1 MPLHGIAATTSHRT
15 ATRLRKWP
23 GVAAAL
29 ALVLL
34 LSLTGCGQDDERRTE
49 PARATLA
56 TGIQEQN
63 PNLVWSAAARPVP
76 PGGFGPWRDRL
87 AALRPRYI
95 RLFVSWAQFQPRSD
109 QPPDFSLRDAGCL
122 RDVPPCAPYLG
133 VREQL
138 EAIASQQR
146 AQPGTEVLIVLHRT
160 PPWAALPASGC
171 EPRDE
176 EPEARAPRDL
186 DRYREFVAA
195 LAGVAEEA
203 GARVR
208 YWSAWNEPNHPG
220 ELNPQRE
227 RCDTG
232 SRPLAPAVYATLVRA
247 MTEALE
253 AAPGEQEP
261 VVGELAGYDR
271 PRPTAASTPEFLDA
285 LPADVACLGRIWTQ
299 HAYVGQ
305 SVRPADADYAGDADL
320 GGSPRL
326 LAALER
332 SLRRKGCS
340 EPRRIWI
347 TETAVGG
354 PSAGKPRPGDPASER
369 AGCRDMHR
377 ALLSWYGDPQ
387 VDVAFQYT
395 FREDNFFPV
404 GLVDTGLT
412 RAYPA
417 YDLWKA
423 WGDRAPDDPPPTLPP
438 SCR

>member
-1 MPLHGIAATTSHRT
+1 MA
-15 ATRLRKWP
+15 
-23 GVAAAL
+23 
-29 ALVLL
+29 
-34 LSLTGCGQDDERRTE
+34 SLTLAGCGQDDERRQDDGRRQDDERRHE
-49 PARATLA
+49 PPRSTLA
-56 TGIQEQN
+56 TGVQEQN

-87 AALRPRYI
+87 AALTPRYY
-95 RLFVSWAQFQPRSD
+95 RLFVSWAQAQPRSD
-109 QPPDFSLRDAGCL
+109 RPPDFSLRDAGCL

-146 AQPGTEVLIVLHRT
+146 AQPGAEVLIVLHRT
-160 PPWAALPASGC
+160 PDWAALPKRGC
-171 EPRDE
+171 EPREE
-176 EPEARAPRDL
+176 EPETRAPGDL
-186 DRYREFVAA
+186 DRYRDFVVA
-195 LAGVAEEA
+195 LARVAQEA

-227 RCDTG
+227 RCDT
-232 SRPLAPAVYATLVRA
+232 SSPPLAPALYAGLVRA
-247 MTEALE
+247 MVEALD
-253 AAPGEQEP
+253 AVPGEQEP
-261 VVGELAGYDR
+261 VVGEVAGYDR

-285 LPADVACLGRIWTQ
+285 LPADVACLGRLWTQ

-305 SVRPADADYAGDADL
+305 SVRAADADYAGDADL
-320 GGSPRL
+320 RGSPRL

-332 SLRRKGCS
+332 SLDRKGCADR
-340 EPRRIWI
+340 RRIWI

-369 AGCRDMHR
+369 AGCRDMHA
-377 ALLSWYGDPQ
+377 ALLSWYEDPQ

-417 YDLWKA
+417 YELWRA
-423 WGDRAPDDPPPTLPP
+423 WGDREPDDPPPPLPA